1 MKTAIWILSI
11 AVAVLAGLAIW
22 QMTVIKRLTP
32 SGPADPGTSNAD
44 PDREK
49 KTARFRD
56 IVNAVQEELQPKEI
70 NIKLG

>member
-1 MKTAIWILSI
+1 MKTAIWVLSI

-22 QMTVIKRLTP
+22 QMTVIKRLTA
-32 SGPADPGTSNAD
+32 SGPADPGTRNAD
-44 PDREK
+44 TDREK

>member
-22 QMTVIKRLTP
+22 QMTVIKRLTA
-32 SGPADPGTSNAD
+32 SDPADPGTSNAD

-56 IVNAVQEELQPKEI
+56 IVSAVQEELQPKEI

>member
-11 AVAVLAGLAIW
+11 AVAVLGALAIW
-22 QMTVIKRLTP
+22 QMTVIKKLTV
-32 SGPADPGTSNAD
+32 PAGSDPNAAD
-44 PDREK
+44 TDTHREK